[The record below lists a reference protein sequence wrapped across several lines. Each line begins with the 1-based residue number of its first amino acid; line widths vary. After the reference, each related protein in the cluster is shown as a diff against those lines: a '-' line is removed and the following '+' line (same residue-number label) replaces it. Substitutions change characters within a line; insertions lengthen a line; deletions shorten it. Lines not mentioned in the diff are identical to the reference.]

1 MKPGRGGT
9 SLVETLVTLW
19 MIGVMLLLVAE
30 LAKDIQQ
37 ESVYNKDHDQ
47 RMGAHQALDRI
58 AQSMRS
64 CYKLSEPGPSTS
76 APRVVMQ
83 SWNPQENSARLP
95 TTLGVGPW
103 SADDPS
109 FLMARRFEVTS
120 DGILLC
126 ITTRPSGS
134 DSIRLLG
141 ELQSLQATGLG
152 DGTFKLELKWQDSK
166 TRLRSLVRFSSLV
179 PQ

>member
-1 MKPGRGGT
+1 MRKGRGGT

-47 RMGAHQALDRI
+47 RMGAHQALDRM

-64 CYKLSEPGPSTS
+64 CYKLSEPGPNNS
-76 APRVVMQ
+76 APRLVMQ
-83 SWNPQENSARLP
+83 SWNPQENAARLP
-95 TTLGVGPW
+95 TTLGTGPW
-103 SADDPS
+103 AADDPS
-109 FLMARRFEVTS
+109 FLMARRFEVNS
-120 DGILLC
+120 EGVLLC
-126 ITTRPSGS
+126 ITTRSSGT

-141 ELQSLQATGLG
+141 ELQSLEATGLG
-152 DGTFKLELKWQDSK
+152 DGTYKLELKWQDSK
-166 TRLRSLVRFSSLV
+166 AKPRSLVRFSSLV

>member
-1 MKPGRGGT
+1 MKTGRGGT

-19 MIGVMLLLVAE
+19 MIGVMLLLVAQ

-58 AQSMRS
+58 TQSMRS
-64 CYKLSEPGPSTS
+64 CYRLSQPGPNTS
-76 APRVVMQ
+76 APRLVMQ
-83 SWNPQENSARLP
+83 SWNPQENSSRLP
-95 TTLGVGPW
+95 TTLGTGPW
-103 SADDPS
+103 AADDPS
-109 FLMARRFEVTS
+109 FLMARRFEINAEGV
-120 DGILLC
+120 LLC
-126 ITTRPSGS
+126 ITTRPSGT

-152 DGTFKLELKWQDSK
+152 DGTYKLELQWQDSK
-166 TRLRSLVRFSSLV
+166 AKVRSLVRFSSLV

>member
-64 CYKLSEPGPSTS
+64 CYQLGEPGPS
-76 APRVVMQ
+76 AV
-83 SWNPQENSARLP
+83 
-95 TTLGVGPW
+95 
-103 SADDPS
+103 
-109 FLMARRFEVTS
+109 ARR
-120 DGILLC
+120 G
-126 ITTRPSGS
+126 
-134 DSIRLLG
+134 
-141 ELQSLQATGLG
+141 
-152 DGTFKLELKWQDSK
+152 
-166 TRLRSLVRFSSLV
+166 
-179 PQ
+179 